1 MNPRTLSRSARLLL
15 AGGLSAGAA
24 FAAVTGTAS
33 ATSASPPS
41 TAAKS
46 TPAPPALPG
55 TAALAGPPGAG
66 PGGTGTITA
75 INGSELTLR
84 TINGNE
90 TVDVS
95 SSTTYTKEMRT
106 IDFSQLAVGDVVQ
119 VAGTPLGTAISSS
132 TSSSST
138 SSPSAPP
145 APGTGRVHAQSITV
159 EEPTFT
165 GRVLSD
171 RSGEIVLVGP
181 DGQLLTVSTTSATRY
196 YRATSSATASIV
208 SAGSHV
214 TAEGTRTSLTHLD
227 AAVITSAPTP
237 PAPGHAPTPPGSLPS
252 KGSSSTGSSS
262 S

>member
-119 VAGTPLGTAISSS
+119 VAGTPLGAASSSS
-132 TSSSST
+132 TSSS
-138 SSPSAPP
+138 SAPP

-252 KGSSSTGSSS
+252 EGSSSTGSSS

>member
-119 VAGTPLGTAISSS
+119 VAGTPLGAASSSS
-132 TSSSST
+132 TSSS
-138 SSPSAPP
+138 SAPP